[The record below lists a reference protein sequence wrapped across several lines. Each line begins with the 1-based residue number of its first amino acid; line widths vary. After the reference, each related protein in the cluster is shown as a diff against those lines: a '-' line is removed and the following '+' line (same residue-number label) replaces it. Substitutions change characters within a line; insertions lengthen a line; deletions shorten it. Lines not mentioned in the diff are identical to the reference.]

1 MFENEL
7 YKWSFTTR
15 LNMKRKFDEPEI
27 KMGSDI
33 INLEAY
39 DEMIR
44 FWCLFENVVVNCI
57 KDSISE

>member
-1 MFENEL
+1 
-7 YKWSFTTR
+7 
-15 LNMKRKFDEPEI
+15 MKRKFDEPEI

>member
-15 LNMKRKFDEPEI
+15 LNMKRKSDEPEI